1 MWILRLL
8 LLTSVLSSFA
18 ALSDD
23 GGFVDPNGGG
33 AMDPN
38 GAASEVGSA
47 IDPDGVRVCYS
58 GCVDPN
64 G

>member
-1 MWILRLL
+1 MRIIPLFLLIASFLL
-8 LLTSVLSSFA
+8 LM
-18 ALSDD
+18 D
-23 GGFVDPNGGG
+23 GGG

-38 GAASEVGSA
+38 GGASEVGSA
-47 IDPDGVRVCYS
+47 IDPDGARFCYT

>member
-8 LLTSVLSSFA
+8 LLTSLLSSFA
-18 ALSDD
+18 LAIDQ
-23 GGFVDPNGGG
+23 GGLIDPNGGG

-38 GAASEVGSA
+38 GGASEVGSA
-47 IDPDGVRVCYS
+47 IDPDGARVCYTA
-58 GCVDPN
+58 CVDPN

>member
-8 LLTSVLSSFA
+8 LLSSLLA
-18 ALSDD
+18 SSALFTDQGS
-23 GGFVDPNGGG
+23 GIDPNGGG

-38 GAASEVGSA
+38 GGSNVGSA
-47 IDPDGVRVCYS
+47 IDPDGARLCYS
-58 GCVDPN
+58 ACVDPN